1 MNFCKRVRGDGRTQ
15 TCSDEVVPSF
25 SIFTSLCG
33 LASLISST
41 IERALPALRST
52 DRRAFSFLVLVFIS
66 SKLPNRTLPQRFP
79 LPATSRHPRHVLPQ
93 LLLFVRIRR
102 TRPRLVRAAG
112 TRPTFCNT
120 CATSAIRTDSR
131 SAPSF
136 ASRARGPLRRHRIAS
151 RLSRPPGLA
160 AYRHRIAPR
169 YGKFV
174 ETLHFDKIDGD
185 SDLQAVLLL
194 SPFFSRL
201 NKIIVKRP
209 GLSNVLATGLLQQDH
224 LSECS
229 FMTEPGG
236 NDPLGLPSLF
246 ANVTSLDLEMDERMC
261 FMRAIQATR
270 GLHSLHLRGDL
281 AEFNYSISMQTLLLP
296 KLFADMTQLETL
308 KWTGVRVSTFKA
320 FCSSDDDWKGGL
332 PRLRHITIGFDGLL
346 QDTLEFVSMFADSLE
361 HLVLE
366 FTENSTARKEMPT
379 WKLPRLKILEM
390 KGQNGEAL
398 RTFACSIYEWT
409 YPALERLHVCPIA
422 LFDDDEDLTVRFLEE
437 QITDHDSR
445 TPSNP
450 LRFIQIW
457 DASFPLNSSWQR
469 HIRTVLARHNRQVS
483 TTPMEPYPDS
493 FFLHAELRRYDE
505 KRGRSGQDKIAQLDR
520 VFEFLGDWYTR
531 AKTTRNDADLARQAV
546 ILERAELERV
556 VRTGG

>member
-1 MNFCKRVRGDGRTQ
+1 MSSRSSSSSSE
-15 TCSDEVVPSF
+15 SDEPVPAWSYDRLPLEIKQKIAHYCWRQDTWLDECFGTVLTYTQEGRWDSANLLQHMRDIGNTYRF
-25 SIFTSLCG
+25 SIGSL
-33 LASLISST
+33 
-41 IERALPALRST
+41 
-52 DRRAFSFLVLVFIS
+52 F
-66 SKLPNRTLPQRFP
+66 
-79 LPATSRHPRHVLPQ
+79 
-93 LLLFVRIRR
+93 
-102 TRPRLVRAAG
+102 RL
-112 TRPTFCNT
+112 
-120 CATSAIRTDSR
+120 SR
-131 SAPSF
+131 SWSVAAAPYRFKVRCLSPDF
-136 ASRARGPLRRHRIAS
+136 QSRPDMYLN